1 MVYFPGL
8 EYRAHTSCM
17 TEEQKYQGAL
27 YKPKKQKHNN
37 NQNNQQV
44 AMSQQPY
51 VEDVPEFAGYEY
63 DGHSDDAKT
72 PVDLPEAPTPPPAD
86 EGPVNVFDFLD
97 PSATPNAST
106 LQLGP
111 LGERHINEETQLVR
125 YEAEAS
131 AYLDPSGA
139 PADEDP
145 EAPYQYGTGPIPGA
159 FETPAPRGDRKK
171 KDGSD
176 TKKDKKRKRLH
187 LDTDQIMADAPPVL
201 HSGLTGGLNRMMRP
215 AFPPSP
221 DYSGGDVAEAP
232 VSPLKKKKPSKHSK
246 HGKRSEGS
254 IGSNLMGLLSSSK
267 TKTKKRKVSS
277 SSTRK
282 SSRRTDSDKATKLIE
297 YRPRSSGD
305 DKEGANAE
313 GQMVVFR
320 PRGDLLL
327 SYVDKGPDSDR
338 GYSMKKA
345 LRHFHR
351 ERDNSSDSLGKT
363 IEEKELWRSLR
374 MRKNDRGEIV
384 LFGL

>member
-1 MVYFPGL
+1 
-8 EYRAHTSCM
+8 
-17 TEEQKYQGAL
+17 
-27 YKPKKQKHNN
+27 
-37 NQNNQQV
+37 
-44 AMSQQPY
+44 MSQQPY

-131 AYLDPSGA
+131 AYLDPSGV
-139 PADEDP
+139 PVDEDP

-201 HSGLTGGLNRMMRP
+201 HSVHP
-215 AFPPSP
+215 EP
-221 DYSGGDVAEAP
+221 
-232 VSPLKKKKPSKHSK
+232 
-246 HGKRSEGS
+246 
-254 IGSNLMGLLSSSK
+254 
-267 TKTKKRKVSS
+267 
-277 SSTRK
+277 
-282 SSRRTDSDKATKLIE
+282 
-297 YRPRSSGD
+297 
-305 DKEGANAE
+305 
-313 GQMVVFR
+313 
-320 PRGDLLL
+320 
-327 SYVDKGPDSDR
+327 
-338 GYSMKKA
+338 
-345 LRHFHR
+345 
-351 ERDNSSDSLGKT
+351 
-363 IEEKELWRSLR
+363 
-374 MRKNDRGEIV
+374 
-384 LFGL
+384 

>member
-1 MVYFPGL
+1 
-8 EYRAHTSCM
+8 
-17 TEEQKYQGAL
+17 
-27 YKPKKQKHNN
+27 
-37 NQNNQQV
+37 
-44 AMSQQPY
+44 MSQQPY